1 MERRKTRTF
10 TSNVLVV
17 YGREALLSERK
28 AAELLARCL
37 AERCGARTCAVDDQK
52 YDPENWDA
60 LVLVGHPDRHLVA
73 AALMASYGVRRPTDD
88 RPGPEGYVVRRVGP
102 TRPPTVIIAAQGRGC
117 VYGVGAFLRA
127 VDLTR
132 PGQVGIPYLHL
143 ENAPAFPVR
152 GSDLKF
158 WQEQRATEL
167 GMGDW
172 SLAQWEAQVA
182 DLAAWGF
189 NLVRRRLFDSAF
201 DTWLNEQE
209 WMVQDGPGKMGW
221 ELEKQLN
228 QTIHD
233 YGLEVGV
240 SYPPN
245 TIAQAVTRDD
255 WHPGSFWPRLACPTL
270 PAARDRILYER
281 LLIFKELKY
290 VDHLFVPPYKVGG
303 CACENCRP
311 WARTYLELVGDLAK
325 YLHRYHPQAQVWISN
340 QGFSASEN
348 EWLWETLKRDQPEWM
363 RVLEWGAN
371 TYGSLD
377 SEPGSA
383 RRKTGQRFYPVVGAV
398 ARTLQETVRR
408 LPIDWKLVLR
418 PDVTHTFQPQY
429 GLEHIDPALFRLHTL
444 ESPFARPLGY
454 HEVFRSSAGASAGVT
469 LYSEGI
475 YDDLNKALWAGWMW
489 SPNLTP
495 WDATL
500 TYTRYWFGENAAQLI
515 AEAVLLSEANW
526 ETPLKGNEQIEQVTL
541 LLDQAKMRVP
551 PHLQED
557 NWRWTM
563 WRLRGLLDLLAQR
576 KWVLAEEARQA
587 VHVLLADALQDP
599 HALAERVRTA
609 LDMLDLRQQE
619 AHLEWLK
626 GEIRDLDNLLHYQIG
641 VRLPAVSN
649 LDAELSNLAWERH
662 LLRAALKAF
671 KLKSNFPALRQA
683 VAFILDYENPG
694 PGGFYDDCGHIGRDP
709 HFVSGHRLPWT
720 FGLDPENRPSA
731 NTLAVGFGDGD
742 DIVFVYRGLDPEVD
756 YTVQLTLVCPDPGE
770 NPEILSPGFD
780 TMGLGTAPCAGQR
793 LYASGFLV
801 HDDLTLPHRTAKRFS
816 FDLPRQAFG
825 DGRMELR
832 FVRARDSHIAAV
844 SEIWIKQTNS

>member
-1 MERRKTRTF
+1 MERRKTKTF

-17 YGREALLSERK
+17 YGREALPSERK
-28 AAELLARCL
+28 AAEWLAGCL
-37 AERCGARTCAVDDQK
+37 TERCGARTCATDDQK

-60 LVLVGHPDRHLVA
+60 LVLVGHPHRHLVA
-73 AALMASYGVRRPTDD
+73 AALMASYGVRRPTDN

-102 TRPPTVIIAAQGRGC
+102 TRPPTVIIAGQGRGC

-132 PGQVGIPYLHL
+132 PGQVGIPYLNL

-158 WQEQRATEL
+158 WHEQRAIDL

-172 SLAQWEAQVA
+172 SLAQWEAQVG

-189 NLVRRRLFDSAF
+189 NLVRRRLLYSAF

-209 WMVQDGPGKMGW
+209 WMVQDGPGKIGW
-221 ELEKQLN
+221 ELEIQLN
-228 QTIHD
+228 QIIHD
-233 YGLEVGV
+233 YGLEVGIG
-240 SYPPN
+240 YPPN
-245 TIAQAVTRDD
+245 TVAEAIARDD
-255 WHPGSFWPRLACPTL
+255 WHPGSFWPRLACPSL

-290 VDHLFVPPYKVGG
+290 LDHLFIPPYQVGG

-311 WARTYLELVGDLAK
+311 WARTYLELVGDIAR
-325 YLHRYHPQAQVWISN
+325 YLHRYHPETQVWISN
-340 QGFSASEN
+340 QGFSSAEN
-348 EWLWETLKRDQPEWM
+348 EWLWETLRQDQPEWL
-363 RVLEWGAN
+363 RVLEWGASA
-371 TYGSLD
+371 YGPLKGELSV
-377 SEPGSA
+377 A
-383 RRKTGQRFYPVVGAV
+383 KRKPTRRFYPVMGGLT
-398 ARTLQETVRR
+398 RTLQETVRR

-429 GLEHIDPALFRLHTL
+429 GLEHVDPALLRIHTL

-454 HEVFRSSAGASAGVT
+454 HEIFRSSAAATAGVT

-475 YDDLNKALWAGWMW
+475 YDDLNKALWAGWLW

-500 TYTRYWFGENAAQLI
+500 VYTRYWFGEHAAQLA
-515 AEAVLLSEANW
+515 AEAMLLSEANW
-526 ETPLKGNEQIEQVTL
+526 ETPLPDNDQIEQVAL
-541 LLDQAKMRVP
+541 LLDQAKMRIP

-576 KWVLAEEARQA
+576 KWVLAEETGRA
-587 VHVLLADALQDP
+587 VHAWLADAVQDS
-599 HALAERVRTA
+599 HALVERVRTA
-609 LDMLDLRQQE
+609 LEMLDLRQRE
-619 AHLEWLK
+619 AQLEWLK
-626 GEIRDLDNLLHYQIG
+626 GEIRDLDNLLHFQVG

-649 LDAELSNLAWERH
+649 LDAEITHLAWEHR
-662 LLRAALKAF
+662 LLHNALKAS
-671 KLKSNFPALRQA
+671 KGAKSDLSHLRQT
-683 VAFILDYENPG
+683 VAALLDYENPG

-709 HFVSGHRLPWT
+709 HFVSGHRLPWA

-731 NTLAVGFGDGD
+731 NTLAIGLGGGD
-742 DIVFVYRGLDPEVD
+742 DIVFAYKELDPEVD
-756 YTVQLTLVCPDPGE
+756 YVVQMTLVCPEPARNQEALASDS
-770 NPEILSPGFD
+770 IGFGA
-780 TMGLGTAPCAGQR
+780 GLCAGQR
-793 LYASGFLV
+793 LYASGFLI
-801 HDDLTLPHRTAKRFS
+801 HDDLMLPHYTAQQFS
-816 FDLPRQAFG
+816 FDVPRQAFS

-832 FVRARDSHIAAV
+832 FVRAHDSDIAAV
-844 SEIWIKQTNS
+844 AEIWIKRTNA